1 MTDATHKGQSPL
13 FSALLTPHRSMG
25 DRGMRWV
32 IAFTAVMVS
41 IPGLTFYAMGAWPVV
56 GLLGLDVLIL
66 WWALSASLKSGEA
79 YEEITLWPD
88 ALDIRHVNAR
98 GKQTALSFNPFY
110 VRLSVIR
117 DSEGRV
123 MALRLLTR
131 GRESEIGRFLTPYDK
146 DQFAKAFGDALYRA
160 RN

>member
-1 MTDATHKGQSPL
+1 
-13 FSALLTPHRSMG
+13 
-25 DRGMRWV
+25 MRWL

-66 WWALSASLKSGEA
+66 WWALSTSLKAGDA

-88 ALDIRHVNAR
+88 ALDVRQVNAR

-110 VRLSVIR
+110 VRLSVVR
-117 DSEGRV
+117 DGEGRV
-123 MALRLLTR
+123 TALRLSTR
-131 GRESEIGRFLTPYDK
+131 GHQTEIGRFLTPYDK
-146 DQFAKAFGDALYRA
+146 DQFAKAFGDALHRA
-160 RN
+160 KN